1 MFHFFSIL
9 QKYNFRVI
17 RTVCANPNLTYE
29 TTQTDT
35 TNLYSYKNTF
45 NKMLSWLYNIYSMLL
60 YTI

>member
-1 MFHFFSIL
+1 MFHFFYIL
-9 QKYNFRVI
+9 QKYNFGVI
-17 RTVCANPNLTYE
+17 PTVCANPNLTYE